1 MIEIELKQIMSTA
14 ANNVIADLIEIPDKE
29 QFFNSEEAAEYYSQH
44 INQAIDIFDEHFK
57 TTLISY
63 VAKAIAES

>member
-1 MIEIELKQIMSTA
+1 MIEIDLKQIMSTA

-29 QFFNSEEAAEYYSQH
+29 QFFNAEEAAEYYSQH
-44 INQAIDIFDEHFK
+44 INQAVDIFDEHFK